1 VQEIWRFRGF
11 VRLGLQPPGQTG
23 ANTYRDPT
31 PPSGFMRPG
40 LTAKLFL
47 AMLAVAVFAV
57 LAMGIAAR
65 LSFDRGFLGYLSEQE
80 SERMHSTAASL
91 TAAYRE
97 HGSWEFLRDNPGAWF
112 ALMRSNGGPPGGPF
126 SNQPPGG
133 PRSGPSGN
141 TDLPPPDG
149 QPPSGSPPPMPDGQP
164 PAGNPPPMPAQ
175 GGPPSFGNAGPPPSL
190 RNLPQGPMAVSD
202 LTGTNM
208 RFALLDEQ
216 EQLLFGN
223 PGIVNAPH
231 TLKLALTV
239 KDRTVG
245 WLLMLPFREVTEMG
259 DVRFQEGQYRATWLI
274 GLAAL
279 VLAALLASWLA
290 RTLLNPVHRIA
301 RATHAMARGDYSS
314 RVETPSHDELGQL
327 ARDFNQLAVVLER
340 NESMRR
346 EFVADVSHE
355 LRTPLS
361 IIRGEL
367 EAIEDGVRHF
377 DAEALK
383 SLQMEVGT
391 LSKLIEDLYQLS
403 LADLGTMT
411 YRKTELDI
419 GALLTSTVDVFQE
432 RLRKADMALEL
443 KLPPA
448 PVIIHADESRLH
460 QLFTNLIENSLRY
473 TNARGRVRIVCAAAG
488 DHGVVDLMDSA
499 PGVDERNLPR
509 LFERFYRVEASR
521 NRASGGAGLG
531 LAICRAIVEAHG
543 GTIAAKASP
552 LGGLWITIRLPLDKT

>member
-1 VQEIWRFRGF
+1 
-11 VRLGLQPPGQTG
+11 
-23 ANTYRDPT
+23 
-31 PPSGFMRPG
+31 MRPG

-47 AMLAVAVFAV
+47 AMLAVAIFAV

-65 LSFDRGFLGYLSEQE
+65 WSFDRGFLGYLSEQE
-80 SERMHSTAASL
+80 TERMQSIAGSL
-91 TAAYRE
+91 TSAYRE

-112 ALMRSNGGPPGGPF
+112 AVMRANGV
-126 SNQPPGG
+126 
-133 PRSGPSGN
+133 
-141 TDLPPPDG
+141 PPDG
-149 QPPSGSPPPMPDGQP
+149 PFPNQPSAGPGHDPGDFGMPPPGNGQPPAGNPPPMPDGQP

-175 GGPPSFGNAGPPPSL
+175 GGPPSFGNPGPPPSA
-190 RNLPQGPMAVSD
+190 RNMPQSPLAVSD

-208 RFALLDEQ
+208 RFALVDEQ

-223 PGIVNAPH
+223 PGIVKAPR
-231 TLKLALTV
+231 TRKLALTV
-239 KDRTVG
+239 NGRTVG

-259 DVRFQEGQYRATWLI
+259 DVRFQEGQYRASWLI
-274 GLAAL
+274 GIAAL
-279 VLAALLASWLA
+279 LLAALLASWLA

-301 RATHAMARGDYSS
+301 KATHAMARGDYSS
-314 RVETPSHDELGQL
+314 RVETRAQDELGQL
-327 ARDFNQLAVVLER
+327 ASDFNHLAVVLER

-367 EAIEDGVRHF
+367 EALEDGVRHF
-377 DAEALK
+377 DTEALK

-403 LADLGTMT
+403 LADLGTIT

-419 GALLTSTVDVFQE
+419 GNLLAGTVDVFQE
-432 RLRKADMALEL
+432 RLRKADLRLEL
-443 KLPPA
+443 SLPPS
-448 PVIIHADESRLH
+448 PVLIHADEGRLH

-473 TNARGRVRIVCAAAG
+473 TNAGGRLRIVCTPAG
-488 DHGVVDLMDSA
+488 NHVVIDLMDSA

-531 LAICRAIVEAHG
+531 LAICRAIVDAHG
-543 GTIAAKASP
+543 GSIVAKASP
-552 LGGLWITIRLPLDKT
+552 LGGLWLTLRLPVEKN